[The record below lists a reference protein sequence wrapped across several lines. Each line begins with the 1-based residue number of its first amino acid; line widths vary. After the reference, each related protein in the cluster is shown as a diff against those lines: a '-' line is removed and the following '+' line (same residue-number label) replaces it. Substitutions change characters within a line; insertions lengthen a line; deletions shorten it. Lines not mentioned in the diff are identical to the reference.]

1 MEKWGTRAHQARVP
15 QKVVDPQLFLKQ
27 CSVAKNFKK
36 TWYLAILTYGVVQLS
51 HKFATLKFR
60 IIYMNFVN

>member
-1 MEKWGTRAHQARVP
+1 MEKYGTRVWGARVP

-36 TWYLAILTYGVVQLS
+36 RWYLAILPMDLLQL
-51 HKFATLKFR
+51 FYINTFLA
-60 IIYMNFVN
+60 MEGG